1 MRQTISVKFIVPK
14 GVVLLDEDEN
24 GVAAGDESPWSWVI
38 ENATLYYWDDK
49 GKCHEV
55 QGKYEIIKLY
65 TNCELCGFKFSL
77 LQKDRKRCGRGRD
90 ECVAPRELKHSWI
103 SGVVCKKCDT
113 TLPPH
118 TEEEHLDP
126 THSVHKCPHHNR

>member
-24 GVAAGDESPWSWVI
+24 DEANLNAVCGEETPWSWVI
-38 ENATLYYWDDK
+38 ENKTLYYWDDK
-49 GKCHEV
+49 GEHHEV
-55 QGKYEIIKLY
+55 EGKYEIIKLY

-90 ECVAPRELKHSWI
+90 DCVQ
-103 SGVVCKKCDT
+103 DT
-113 TLPPH
+113 Q
-118 TEEEHLDP
+118 
-126 THSVHKCPHHNR
+126 